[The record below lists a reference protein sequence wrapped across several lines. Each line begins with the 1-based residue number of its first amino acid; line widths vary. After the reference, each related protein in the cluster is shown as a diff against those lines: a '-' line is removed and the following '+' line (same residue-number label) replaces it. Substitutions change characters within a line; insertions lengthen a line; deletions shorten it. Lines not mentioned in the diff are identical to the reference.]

1 MARMSD
7 IAIGAGGRA
16 QGTFRPATI
25 ILIVAI
31 GIVAFAAM
39 LVLGAYAPDLRSGRN
54 GGTHALSNAATGFGG
69 IVQLARTT
77 GRNPLILRDESF
89 LDTEDLV
96 VLTPENG
103 SADMSKILAAR
114 STRPTLVILPKWNT
128 EPDPRRTGWVR
139 SKGLRPAWDPERVLA
154 PAYPLRVQRHR
165 SGGVQLRTVPGHAP
179 PALRFTAPGPLQ
191 TVAGTGLKPI
201 VTDPAGRAVIA
212 QLGDRPLYLLADP
225 DLLSNRG
232 MADRRQ
238 AAAALAT
245 LDFLN
250 STGAGS
256 VTFDVTLNGLG
267 QTRSPLRL
275 MFDPPFLAVT
285 LALAAALLLAGLQA
299 ISRFGPPRRPE
310 RAIAFGKAAL
320 IDNAAAL
327 VRQARREARLGG
339 RYAEMIRDKAA
350 TVFAVPARL
359 RDNAVT
365 EYLDRLDGRPSF
377 SALASAAAEARGRE
391 ELLAAAQALHR
402 WQGEKKG

>member
-1 MARMSD
+1 MSD
-7 IAIGAGGRA
+7 VAISGRDSA
-16 QGTFRPATI
+16 EGIFRPATI

-31 GIVAFAAM
+31 GVLAFAAM

-54 GGTHALSNAATGFGG
+54 GGSHALSNAATGFAGV
-69 IVQLARTT
+69 VQLARAT
-77 GRNPLILRDESF
+77 GRNPLILRNEG
-89 LDTEDLV
+89 LLETEDLV

-103 SADMSKILAAR
+103 STDMSEVLA
-114 STRPTLVILPKWNT
+114 TRATKPTLVVLPKWNT
-128 EPDPRRTGWVR
+128 VPDPSRTGWVR
-139 SKGLRPAWDPERVLA
+139 SQGLRPVWDPQRVLA
-154 PAYPLRVQRHR
+154 PAHPLRVQRHR
-165 SGGVQLRTVPGHAP
+165 SGGTALRTIPGHAP
-179 PALRFTAPGPLQ
+179 EALRFTAPGPLQ
-191 TVAGTGLKPI
+191 TVAGPGLKPI
-201 VTDPAGRAVIA
+201 VTDPAGRAVLA
-212 QLGDRPLYLLADP
+212 QLGDQPLFLLADP

-238 AAAALAT
+238 AGAALAM

-250 STGAGS
+250 STDAGS

-285 LALAAALLLAGLQA
+285 LALAAALLLAALQA
-299 ISRFGPPRRPE
+299 VSRFGPPRRPE

-327 VRQARREARLGG
+327 VRQARREAGLGG
-339 RYAEMIRDKAA
+339 RYAETIRDKAV
-350 TVFAVPARL
+350 TVFGVPARL

-365 EYLDRLDGRPSF
+365 EYLDKLGGRASF
-377 SALASAAAEARGRE
+377 SALASAAAEARTRE

>member
-1 MARMSD
+1 MSD
-7 IAIGAGGRA
+7 IAMGARGAG
-16 QGTFRPATI
+16 QGTFRARTI
-25 ILIVAI
+25 VLIVSI
-31 GIVAFAAM
+31 GIGAFVAM
-39 LVLGAYAPDLRSGRN
+39 LVLGAYAPNLRSGRN
-54 GGTHALSNAATGFGG
+54 GGTHALSNAATGFSG
-69 IVQLARTT
+69 IVQLARAT
-77 GRNPLILRDESF
+77 GRNPLILRNESL

-103 SADMSKILAAR
+103 STDMSEVLAAR
-114 STRPTLVILPKWNT
+114 PTKPTLVVFPKWNT

-139 SKGLRPAWDPERVLA
+139 SKGLRPVWDPQRVLA
-154 PAYPLRVQRHR
+154 PAHPLTVQRHR
-165 SGGVQLRTVPGHAP
+165 SGGARLRTVPGHAP
-179 PALRFTAPGPLQ
+179 QALRFTAPGPLQ
-191 TVAGTGLKPI
+191 TIGGPGLKPI
-201 VTDPAGRAVIA
+201 VTDPAGRSVLA
-212 QLGDRPLYLLADP
+212 QLGEQPLFVLSDP

-238 AAAALAT
+238 AAAALAM

-250 STGAGS
+250 STDAGS

-299 ISRFGPPRRPE
+299 ISRFGPPRRPQ

-327 VRQARREARLGG
+327 VRQARRETRLGG
-339 RYAEMIRDKAA
+339 RYAEMIRDKAVA
-350 TVFAVPARL
+350 VFAVPSRL

-365 EYLDRLDGRPSF
+365 EYLDRLDGRQSF
-377 SALASAAAEARGRE
+377 STLASAAAEARSRE

>member
-1 MARMSD
+1 MSD
-7 IAIGAGGRA
+7 LAIGARA
-16 QGTFRPATI
+16 RAEGAFRPATI

-31 GIVAFAAM
+31 GITAFAGM
-39 LVLGAYAPDLRSGRN
+39 LILGAYAPDLRSGRN
-54 GGTHALSNAATGFGG
+54 GGTHALSNAATGFSG
-69 IVQLARTT
+69 IVQLARAT
-77 GRNPLILRDESF
+77 GRNPLILRNETF

-103 SADMSKILAAR
+103 TTDMSQVLGR
-114 STRPTLVILPKWNT
+114 RTTRPTLVVLPKWNT
-128 EPDPRRTGWVR
+128 EPDPNHSGWVR
-139 SKGLRPAWDPERVLA
+139 SRGLRPVWDPERVLA
-154 PAYPLRVQRHR
+154 PEFPLRVHRHR
-165 SGGVQLRTVPGHAP
+165 SGGRPLLTVPGHAP
-179 PALRFTAPGPLQ
+179 QELRFTAPGPLQ
-191 TVAGTGLKPI
+191 TVAGRDLKPL
-201 VTDPAGRAVIA
+201 VTDSAGRAVLI
-212 QLGDRPLYLLADP
+212 QFGSRPLYLLADP

-238 AAAALAT
+238 AAAALAM

-250 STGAGS
+250 STGARS

-275 MFDPPFLAVT
+275 MFDPPFLAAT
-285 LALAAALLLAGLQA
+285 LAIAAALLLAGLQA

-327 VRQARREARLGG
+327 VRQARREAGLGR
-339 RYAEMIRDKAA
+339 RYAEMIRDKAV

-365 EYLDRLDGRPSF
+365 DYLDKLDGRASF
-377 SALASAAAEARGRE
+377 SALASAAERARGRE

>member
-1 MARMSD
+1 MSD
-7 IAIGAGGRA
+7 LAIAGRDRA
-16 QGTFRPATI
+16 EGMFRPATI
-25 ILIVAI
+25 VLIVAI
-31 GIVAFAAM
+31 GILAFAGM

-54 GGTHALSNAATGFGG
+54 GGSHALSNAATGFSGL
-69 IVQLARTT
+69 VQLARAT
-77 GRNPLILRDESF
+77 GRNPRILRNESF

-103 SADMSKILAAR
+103 STDMGEVLATR
-114 STRPTLVILPKWNT
+114 STKPTLVVLPKWNT
-128 EPDPRRTGWVR
+128 VPDPRRTGWVR
-139 SKGLRPAWDPERVLA
+139 SQGLRPVWDPQRVLA
-154 PAYPLRVQRHR
+154 PAHALRVHRHR
-165 SGGVQLRTVPGHAP
+165 SGGTALRTIPGHAP
-179 PALRFTAPGPLQ
+179 RELSFVAPGPLQ
-191 TVAGTGLKPI
+191 TVGGPGLKPI
-201 VTDPAGRAVIA
+201 VTDGAGRAVLV

-238 AAAALAT
+238 AAAALAM

-250 STGAGS
+250 STDAGS

-327 VRQARREARLGG
+327 VRQARREAGLGG
-339 RYAEMIRDKAA
+339 RYAEMIRDKAV
-350 TVFAVPARL
+350 TVFGVPARL

-365 EYLDRLDGRPSF
+365 EYLDKLDGRASF
-377 SALASAAAEARGRE
+377 SALASAAAEARSRE